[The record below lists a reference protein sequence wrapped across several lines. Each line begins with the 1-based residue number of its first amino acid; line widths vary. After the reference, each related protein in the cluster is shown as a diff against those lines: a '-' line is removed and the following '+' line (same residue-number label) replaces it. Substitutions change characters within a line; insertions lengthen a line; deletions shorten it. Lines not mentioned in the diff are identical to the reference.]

1 MSPNDWDEVGIE
13 VEVVGGGTDIIR
25 VGCYGLK
32 VKLEEDIEDVQSV
45 ALLLLSS
52 SFH

>member
-1 MSPNDWDEVGIE
+1 MRPNDWDEVGIE

-25 VGCYGLK
+25 VGYYGLK
-32 VKLEEDIEDVQSV
+32 VKLEEDFEDVQSV
-45 ALLLLSS
+45 PLLLLSS